1 MTEPLENVRV
11 GMTGRKEIVVSRE
24 LTVGH
29 HVDGM
34 ARALEQVRQPVP
46 QQGIIFDN
54 EDFHGVPNL
63 SVIRR
68 IDGGK

>member
-29 HVDGM
+29 HVDGV
-34 ARALEQVRQPVP
+34 ARALEQVHQPVP
-46 QQGIIFDN
+46 QQEIIFDDK
-54 EDFHGVPNL
+54 DFHGVPDV
-63 SVIRR
+63 SVIRPVAR
-68 IDGGK
+68 AK